1 MSAHAE
7 PIARVFFALVP
18 PPGLQRV
25 LGELARD
32 VARRAHGRPVPAEN
46 VHVTLAF
53 IGAWPRA
60 KLSVLCDVAATIRSR
75 PMRIALDT
83 LGGFRRARVAWIASS
98 TVPGALLERAQTLA
112 NALRAAGV
120 ALEERDFHPHMTL
133 ARRCRGPYPHGPTG
147 PFTWDVDALV
157 LMESQTRSEGARYA
171 ALAQWPTISIAPPIE
186 P

>member
-18 PPGLQRV
+18 APDLQRE

-32 VARRAHGRPVPAEN
+32 IGRRAHGRPVPEEN
-46 VHVTLAF
+46 LHVTLAF
-53 IGAWPRA
+53 VGAWPRA

-75 PMRIALDT
+75 SMRITLDT
-83 LGGFRRARVAWIASS
+83 LGGFRRAGVAWIASS
-98 TVPGALLERAQTLA
+98 TVPGALLQLAQTLT
-112 NALRAAGV
+112 NALGAAGV
-120 ALEERDFHPHMTL
+120 ALEAREFHPHMTL

-171 ALAQWPTISIAPPIE
+171 ALAQWPTSRSCAS
-186 P
+186 